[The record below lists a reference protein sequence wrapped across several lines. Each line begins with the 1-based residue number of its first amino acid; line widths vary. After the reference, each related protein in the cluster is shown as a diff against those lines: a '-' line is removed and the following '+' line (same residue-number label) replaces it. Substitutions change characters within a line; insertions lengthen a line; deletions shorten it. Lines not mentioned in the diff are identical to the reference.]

1 MTALRY
7 RYILIREK
15 HNFTGASKY
24 RIGWIMPKRLI
35 EEALAGIHTGPAK
48 DDPAD
53 QSPVDSGESE
63 IESIA
68 RGIDVC
74 IKVIGCGGAGSNTV
88 DRCTESGVSGV
99 DLCAIN
105 TDAKHLLSIK
115 AQKKL
120 LIGKMITRGLGAGAK
135 PEVGEKAA
143 LENIEDIR
151 ACVKGAQII
160 FVTAGMGGGTG
171 TSSSLVVS
179 KLAKEIRAL
188 TIGVVTLPFKSE
200 GELRMRNAM
209 AGLGAVAKVCDT
221 TIVVPNDTLLELV
234 PRLPVQA
241 AFKVADELLVQTIAG
256 MTEMLTSAGL
266 VNVDYADLKTILIE
280 GGVSLI
286 GVGESSLR
294 GEGRIEQAVE
304 EALNSPLLGKMD
316 LRNARGALIRVVGG
330 PDMTIEEAAKAAELV
345 SERIRKR
352 GRLIW
357 GCSVDKSLEGRI
369 RVLII
374 VTGAQSKYVLTRDGE
389 DPIMSP
395 TCEDYRGVL
404 NIPSRD
410 DDDSS
415 MFVR

>member
-1 MTALRY
+1 
-7 RYILIREK
+7 
-15 HNFTGASKY
+15 
-24 RIGWIMPKRLI
+24 MPKRLI
-35 EEALAGIHTGPAK
+35 EEALAGTHADPAK
-48 DDPAD
+48 DDSAD
-53 QSPVDSGESE
+53 QPPVDSGESE

-115 AQKKL
+115 AQKKI

-151 ACVKGAQII
+151 GCVKGAQIV

-294 GEGRIEQAVE
+294 GEGRLEQAVE

-330 PDMTIEEAAKAAELV
+330 PDMTIEEAAKATEIV
-345 SERIRKR
+345 SGRIRKR

-357 GCSVDKSLEGRI
+357 GCSVEKSLEGRI

-374 VTGAQSKYVLTRDGE
+374 VTGAQSKYVLMRDGE
-389 DPIMSP
+389 DPVMSP

-404 NIPSRD
+404 NLPSGD
-410 DDDSS
+410 DGDDDSS

>member
-1 MTALRY
+1 
-7 RYILIREK
+7 
-15 HNFTGASKY
+15 
-24 RIGWIMPKRLI
+24 MPKRLI
-35 EEALAGIHTGPAK
+35 EEALAGIPADPAK
-48 DDPAD
+48 DDSAD
-53 QSPVDSGESE
+53 PPPVDSGESE

-68 RGIDVC
+68 RGIDIC

-151 ACVKGAQII
+151 ECVKGAQIV

-256 MTEMLTSAGL
+256 MTEMLSSAGL

-304 EALNSPLLGKMD
+304 EALNSPLLGRMD
-316 LRNARGALIRVVGG
+316 LRNARGALVRVVGG

-345 SERIRKR
+345 SGRIRER

-357 GCSVDKSLEGRI
+357 GCSVEKSLEGRV

-374 VTGAQSKYVLTRDGE
+374 VTGAQSKYVLMRDGE
-389 DPIMSP
+389 DPVMSP

-404 NIPSRD
+404 NIPSGD
-410 DDDSS
+410 DGDDDSS